1 MLWKWNSVA
10 FNLIYLLEMFKSTA
24 LWLLYAFLCFFAYL
38 LNPIE
43 PICIEI
49 IGIIPVC
56 YLLTAAEISTQICC
70 KICINHLSQQI
81 LEESNTLLT
90 VQKQMFASKQHNLG
104 ESIGCQVHKITVQTT
119 PWLLFNAIFAFSC
132 VNVLL

>member
-10 FNLIYLLEMFKSTA
+10 FNLLYLLEMFKSTA

-49 IGIIPVC
+49 MGIIPVR
-56 YLLTAAEISTQICC
+56 YLLTAAEISTQFCC

-90 VQKQMFASKQHNLG
+90 VQKQIFASKQHNLG
-104 ESIGCQVHKITVQTT
+104 R
-119 PWLLFNAIFAFSC
+119 
-132 VNVLL
+132 VLAVKYTK